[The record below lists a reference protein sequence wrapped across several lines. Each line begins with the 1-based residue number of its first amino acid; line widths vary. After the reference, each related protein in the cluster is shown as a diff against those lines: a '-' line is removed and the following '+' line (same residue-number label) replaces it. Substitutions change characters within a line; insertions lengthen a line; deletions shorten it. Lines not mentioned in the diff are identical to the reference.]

1 MLEERKCTECGA
13 TYEPPTGFCQR
24 DGKQLVVTKTLIGRE
39 LHGKYKIDK
48 WLGGG
53 GMANVYRATH
63 LRMGEE
69 VAVKVLN
76 PELVGKERMA
86 ARFRNEARAAMRISH
101 PNAIKVTDFDITE
114 DNLHYLVMEIVK
126 GRVLREL
133 VDEAPFDYRRMV
145 MIISQACEAI
155 DAAHKQGIIHRDLKP
170 DNIIIQ
176 NDDGV
181 ERVKVLDFGI
191 ARLREINNP
200 NSSKAVVTAP
210 GMYLGTPPYM
220 SPEQCQSKEMGHAS
234 DVYSIGV
241 VAYEMLAQRTPF
253 IASGDLRD
261 IFNQVKKDPPP
272 PVSLFARETP
282 GSIERVIMRALEKDP
297 DDRPSSALALAQ
309 ELRNAVKEAGG
320 GTIDPIADKTTIIFQ
335 KKWKPAPILI
345 AGAGVAVAAVIFYLL
360 YLAAVTPPEQANPP
374 FISDQFGDMVLITG
388 GKFKMGRNEGDE
400 DERPEYEVELKNFYL
415 DKHEV
420 TNQQY
425 QKFVVEAKHR
435 PPGSWKGGSY
445 PQAEARLPVTH
456 VTWEDARAYAKWAG
470 KRLPRESEWEYAAR
484 GGSNGYLY
492 PWGNLWI
499 AANANSGKGGA
510 RPASVMSFE
519 KDVSAFSGLGVFD
532 LAGNVSEWVED
543 SHWYYGTSRPALLD
557 CPECRVYR
565 GGNFVPLVDVDPAS
579 ITSTYRWSFAPDITA
594 ATSEEVRDEFMK
606 RVAPVVGFRC
616 AKDAR

>member
-1 MLEERKCTECGA
+1 MLEELKCTECGA

-24 DGKQLVVTKTLIGRE
+24 DGKQLVVTRTLIGRE

-53 GMANVYRATH
+53 GMASVYRATH

-86 ARFRNEARAAMRISH
+86 ARFRNEARAAMRVNH

-176 NDDGV
+176 NEDGV

-191 ARLREINNP
+191 ARLREIDNP

-210 GMYLGTPPYM
+210 GIYLGTPPYM
-220 SPEQCQSKEMGHAS
+220 SPEQCQSKEMGPAS

-253 IASGDLRD
+253 TFSGDLRD
-261 IFNQVKKDPPP
+261 IFNQVKNDPPS
-272 PVSLFARETP
+272 PVSLYARETP
-282 GSIERVIMRALEKDP
+282 ASIERVIMRALEKDQ

-320 GTIDPIADKTTIIFQ
+320 RTIDPIANKTTIIIE
-335 KKWKPAPILI
+335 KKWSWRPILMAA
-345 AGAGVAVAAVIFYLL
+345 AGAGAAAVILYLL
-360 YLAAVTPPEQANPP
+360 YLAALPGKTPRKETAPAIN
-374 FISDQFGDMVLITG
+374 DDFGRMILIPG
-388 GKFKMGRNEGDE
+388 GKFKMGYDKGDE
-400 DERPEYEVELKNFYL
+400 DEQPAYDVEVEDYYL
-415 DKHEV
+415 DEHEV

-425 QKFVVEAKHR
+425 KKFVEKTGRPAPKHWINGAFPPEEA
-435 PPGSWKGGSY
+435 
-445 PQAEARLPVTH
+445 QAPVTH
-456 VTWEDARAYAKWAG
+456 VTWTDAEAYARWAG
-470 KRLPRESEWEYAAR
+470 KRLATEKEWEYAAR
-484 GGSNGYLY
+484 SGRADFNY
-492 PWGNLWI
+492 PWGVEWKQG
-499 AANANSGKGGA
+499 NANVERGA
-510 RPASVMSFE
+510 AKPAPVGSFE
-519 KDVSAFSGLGVFD
+519 NDRSQQGVYD
-532 LAGNVSEWVED
+532 LAGNVSEWVQD
-543 SHWYYGTSRPALLD
+543 DYLRYVGKGAFSS
-557 CPECRVYR
+557 CPGCKVFR
-565 GGNFVPLVDVDPAS
+565 GGNFVDEVKDSRAS
-579 ITSTYRWSFAPDITA
+579 KRWAIFP
-594 ATSEEVRDEFMK
+594 EVREEFAENVFP
-606 RVAPVVGFRC
+606 RVGFRC
-616 AKDAR
+616 ARKVQ